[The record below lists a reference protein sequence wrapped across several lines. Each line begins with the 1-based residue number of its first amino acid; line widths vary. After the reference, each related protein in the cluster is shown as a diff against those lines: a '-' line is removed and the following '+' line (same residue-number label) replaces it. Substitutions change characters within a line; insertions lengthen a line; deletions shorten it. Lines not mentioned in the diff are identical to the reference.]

1 MTNTIFIQIASY
13 RDPEL
18 NSTLSNCIENAKW
31 PENLRFTICWQHAE
45 EDLWDNLDNWKED
58 SRFNILDFKYTD
70 AKGACWARN
79 QIQQQYNGEKYTLHL
94 DSHHRFIKNWDEEL
108 INMHSNLVLEGY
120 KKPLITSYL
129 PSYFPDKDPK
139 DRVMEC
145 WQLDFN
151 RFTPEGYIWTQPS
164 TFNPSHEKPMHSR
177 LFSAHF
183 VFTYGEHARDV
194 QHDPE
199 MYFHGEEPS
208 LAARSFTHG
217 YDLFHP
223 HKIIAWHEY
232 DRSGKKKQWDDDKQW
247 SAKDKASHARYR
259 RLHSMDG
266 NTYDPKEF
274 GKYGFG
280 NARTLR
286 EYEIYAG
293 FNFSERRITSD
304 ALNRIPPNYL
314 NNEVSWKNDLV
325 DFFKHCIDMHTSHF
339 KHDDYDFWVISF
351 ERKDGTVINRND
363 ADETEVH
370 RLLNTCK
377 AGPDDFVRIWRE
389 YNGPIPYKFVIWP
402 HSKEN
407 GYVERYEK
415 RIK

>member
-1 MTNTIFIQIASY
+1 MTDTIFIQIASY

-18 NSTLSNCIENAKW
+18 NNTIANCIENAKW

-45 EDLWDNLDNWKED
+45 EDTWDNIDRWKSD
-58 SRFNILDFKYTD
+58 SRFKILDFNYTD

-79 QIQQQYNGEKYTLHL
+79 QIQQHYKGETYTLHL
-94 DSHHRFIKNWDEEL
+94 DSHHRFIKDWDFEL
-108 INMHSNLVLEGY
+108 IEMYKQLQEDGY
-120 KKPLITSYL
+120 QKPLITSYL
-129 PSYFPDKDPK
+129 PSYFPDKDPVG
-139 DRVMEC
+139 RIQEC

-164 TFNPSHEKPMHSR
+164 TQPKSEKPIPSR

-183 VFTYGEHARDV
+183 VFTSGNFARDV

-208 LAARSFTHG
+208 LAARAYTHG

-232 DRSGKKKQWDDDKQW
+232 DRNGKKKQWDDDKQW
-247 SAKDKASHARYR
+247 SAKDRASHARYR
-259 RLHSMDG
+259 RLHGMDG
-266 NTYDPKEF
+266 LTYDPSEF

-280 NARTLR
+280 TVRTLR
-286 EYEIYAG
+286 DYEIYAG
-293 FNFSERRITSD
+293 FNFSERRVTSN
-304 ALNRIPPNYL
+304 AINRIPPSSDTTGQEWEDN
-314 NNEVSWKNDLV
+314 LV
-325 DFFKHCIDMHTSHF
+325 DFFKHCIDMHVGHF
-339 KHDDYDFWVISF
+339 KHNDYDFWVISF
-351 ERKDGTVINRND
+351 EEEDGTVIERAD
-363 ADETEVH
+363 ADGSEVL

-377 AGPDDFVRIWRE
+377 NGPDDFVRIWRS
-389 YNGPIPYKFVIWP
+389 YYGPKPYKYVIWP
-402 HSKEN
+402 HSREH

-415 RIK
+415 RI

>member
-1 MTNTIFIQIASY
+1 MTDTIFIQIASY

-18 NSTLSNCIENAKW
+18 NKTLEDCISNAKW
-31 PENLRFTICWQHAE
+31 PENLRFTICWQHSS
-45 EDLWDNLDNWKED
+45 EDDWDNLDKWKED
-58 SRFNILDFKYTD
+58 SRFNILDFNYVD

-79 QIQQQYNGEKYTLHL
+79 QIQQQYNNEKYTLHL

-108 INMHSNLVLEGY
+108 INMHSELISEGY

-129 PSYFPDKDPK
+129 PSYFPDKEPNN
-139 DRVMEC
+139 RVQEC
-145 WQLDFN
+145 WQLDFG

-164 TFNPSHEKPMHSR
+164 TIPAHHEKPIPSR

-183 VFTYGEHARDV
+183 VFTNGEFAKDV

-208 LAARSFTHG
+208 LAARAFTHG

-232 DRSGKKKQWDDDKQW
+232 DRNGKKKQWDDDREW
-247 SAKDKASHARYR
+247 SKKDRASHLRYR

-266 NTYDPKEF
+266 LVFDPNEF

-280 NARTLR
+280 TSRTLR

-293 FNFSERRITSD
+293 FDFKSRRITSD
-304 ALNRIPPNYL
+304 VMNRIPPKLENTSEL
-314 NNEVSWKNDLV
+314 DWKNNLV
-325 DFFKHCIDMHTSHF
+325 DFFKHCIDIHIDHF
-339 KHDDYDFWVISF
+339 KHDDYSFWVISF
-351 ERKDGTVINRND
+351 EEEDGKVIRRLD
-363 ADETEVH
+363 ADSSEVN
-370 RLLNTCK
+370 RLLNACK
-377 AGPDDFVRIWRE
+377 NGPDDFVRIWRE

-402 HSKEN
+402 HSNEH

-415 RIK
+415 RI